1 MNDRVCT
8 PAHFLIKSKS
18 ISHSM
23 RRADIILIVGF
34 LLVAFLLG
42 VFFAAYR
49 GNGSTV
55 CISYDG
61 TECYR
66 IALKD
71 VDHKSQNKYY
81 MITFPTKDNAPA
93 DDGTKVQ
100 VTYYENYPELPETG
114 SYNLLVVSDG
124 MVTMEAADCK
134 DQICVHHKPIISE
147 RESII
152 CLPHKLVV
160 EMEGGEELLDGVAR

>member
-18 ISHSM
+18 MPCSM
-23 RRADIILIVGF
+23 RRADIILIVVF
-34 LLVAFLLG
+34 LFTALLLG
-42 VFFAAYR
+42 VFFAVYH

-55 CISYDG
+55 RISCDG

-71 VDHKSQNKYY
+71 IDRTGQNNYY
-81 MITFPTKDNAPA
+81 MISFPAKDNMRA

-100 VTYYENYPELPETG
+100 ITYYGNYPELPETG
-114 SYNLLVVSDG
+114 SYNLLAVSDG
-124 MVTMEAADCK
+124 TVTMEAADCK
-134 DQICVHHKPIISE
+134 DQICVHHRPIKSE
-147 RESII
+147 GESII